1 MKRWLAVLLLCL
13 LAAQARAQ
21 CSVVQPTNIAFGSV
35 ASTLVNTTVQSSS
48 TTNAGLRCSGS
59 LLTLLRSDDFFKLT
73 LTSVGGTTGMVG
85 PTGDVIN
92 YTIYGDNTTSYPI
105 TRGQPFDFARY
116 GILEAL
122 GILGNTVPSTVPLY
136 VRTLTGSNVAA
147 GTYTETFTVFW
158 NWDYC
163 WGIGVGGLCLGRQT
177 SSGTTSMTVSL
188 TVTAD
193 CQITTPTINFGTAP
207 VVSGFSTVSQSVS
220 LSCTKGSAYT
230 VGLNDGLY
238 VSGGRRRMKSTT
250 STNYLAYDI
259 FKSAGAVR
267 WGSLTTAR
275 RASSDADIN
284 PGNGTGTGSQV
295 FNYNAKVYTDQA
307 TPPAGAYQDSVIL
320 DVAF

>member
-1 MKRWLAVLLLCL
+1 MIRGLALLLLCL
-13 LAAQARAQ
+13 LATQARAQ
-21 CSVVQPTNIAFGSV
+21 CAVVQATSAAFGSV
-35 ASTLVNTTVQSSS
+35 ASTLVNTTQQSTS
-48 TTNAGLRCSGS
+48 TTNAGLRCSGALVS
-59 LLTLLRSDDFFKLT
+59 LLRSDDFFKLT
-73 LTSVGGTTGMVG
+73 LTPQGGTTGMVG
-85 PTGDVIN
+85 PTGDVIK
-92 YTIYGDNTTSYPI
+92 YTLYADNTTAYPI
-105 TRGQPFDFARY
+105 TRGQPFDFARH

-122 GILGNTVPSTVPLY
+122 GLLGSIVPSTVPLY
-136 VRTLTGSNVAA
+136 LKTLTGSNVAA

-158 NWDYC
+158 DWDYC
-163 WGIGVGGLCLGRQT
+163 YGIGVGGLCLGRQT
-177 SSGTTSMTVSL
+177 TSGTTSMSVSL

-207 VVSGFSTVSQSVS
+207 VVGGFSTVSQSVS

-250 STNYLAYDI
+250 ASNYLAYDI
-259 FKSAGAVR
+259 FKSAGSVR
-267 WGSLTTAR
+267 WGSVTSAR

-295 FNYNAKVYTDQA
+295 FNYNARVYTDQA

>member
-1 MKRWLAVLLLCL
+1 MKRLFLVLMLAFV
-13 LAAQARAQ
+13 AQRVEAQ
-21 CSVVQPTNIAFGSV
+21 CAVVQATNAAFGSV
-35 ASTLVNTTVQSSS
+35 ASTTVASTVQTSSS
-48 TTNAGLRCSGS
+48 GNAGLRCSGS
-59 LLTLLRSDDFFKLT
+59 LLTLLRTDDFFKAT
-73 LTSVGGTTGMVG
+73 FTPTGNTTGLVG
-85 PTGDVIN
+85 PTGDVIQ
-92 YTIYGDNTTSYPI
+92 YTLYADNTTSHPI
-105 TRGQPFDFARY
+105 TRGQPFDFARN
-116 GILEAL
+116 GIIDLL
-122 GILGNTVPSTVPLY
+122 GLLGSVVPATIPVY

-147 GTYTETFTVFW
+147 GNYSETFTVFW
-158 NWDYC
+158 TWDYC
-163 WGIGVGGLCLGRQT
+163 YGIGVGGLCLGRQT
-177 SSGTTSMTVSL
+177 TSGSTTMTVTL

-238 VSGGRRRMKSTT
+238 VSGGRRRMKSAAN
-250 STNYLAYDI
+250 NYLAYDI

-295 FNYNAKVYTDQA
+295 FNYNARVYTDQA

>member
-13 LAAQARAQ
+13 AAAQARAQ
-21 CSVVQPTNIAFGSV
+21 CTVVQATNAAFGSV
-35 ASTLVNTTVQSSS
+35 ASTLVNTTVQSTS

-59 LLTLLRSDDFFKLT
+59 LLSLLRTDDFFKLT
-73 LTSVGGTTGMVG
+73 LTPVGGTTGLVG
-85 PTGDVIN
+85 PTGDVIK
-92 YTIYGDNTTSYPI
+92 YTIYADNTTSFPI
-105 TRGQPFDFARY
+105 TRGQPFDFARH

-122 GILGNTVPSTVPLY
+122 GLLGSIVPSTVPLY
-136 VRTLTGSNVAA
+136 FKTLTGSNVAA
-147 GTYTETFTVFW
+147 GTYTETFTAFW
-158 NWDYC
+158 DWDYC
-163 WGIGVGGLCLGRQT
+163 YGIGIGGLCLGRQT
-177 SSGTTSMTVSL
+177 TSGTTSMTVTL

-207 VVSGFSTVSQSVS
+207 VVSGFSTVNQSIS

-238 VSGGRRRMKSTT
+238 VSAGRRRMKLTT
-250 STNYLAYDI
+250 GTSYLAYDI
-259 FKSAGAVR
+259 FKSAGTTR

>member
-1 MKRWLAVLLLCL
+1 MKRLWLVLM
-13 LAAQARAQ
+13 LAFVAQRVEAQ
-21 CSVVQPTNIAFGSV
+21 CTVVQATNAAFGSV
-35 ASTLVNTTVQSSS
+35 ASTTVASTVQSSS
-48 TTNAGLRCSGS
+48 STNAGLRCSGS
-59 LLTLLRSDDFFKLT
+59 LLTLLRSDDFFKVT
-73 LTSVGGTTGMVG
+73 FTATNGTTGLVG
-85 PTGDVIN
+85 PTGDVIQ
-92 YTIYGDNTTSYPI
+92 YTLYADNTTSHPI
-105 TRGQPFDFARY
+105 TRGQPYDFARN
-116 GILEAL
+116 GILDAL
-122 GILGNTVPSTVPLY
+122 GILGNVVPATIPVY

-147 GTYTETFTVFW
+147 GTYSETFTVFW

-163 WGIGVGGLCLGRQT
+163 YGIGIGGLCLGRQT
-177 SSGTTSMTVSL
+177 TSGTTSMTVTL

-238 VSGGRRRMKSTT
+238 VSGGRRRMKSPAN
-250 STNYLAYDI
+250 NYLAYDI
-259 FKSAGAVR
+259 FKGAGVVR
-267 WGSLTTAR
+267 WGALTSAR
-275 RASSDADIN
+275 RSSSDADIN

>member
-1 MKRWLAVLLLCL
+1 MKRLFLVLMLAFV
-13 LAAQARAQ
+13 AQRVEAQ
-21 CSVVQPTNIAFGSV
+21 CAVVQATNAAFGSV
-35 ASTLVNTTVQSSS
+35 ASTTVASTVQTSSS
-48 TTNAGLRCSGS
+48 GNAGLRCSGS
-59 LLTLLRSDDFFKLT
+59 LLTLLRTDDFFKAT
-73 LTSVGGTTGMVG
+73 FTPTGNTTGLVG
-85 PTGDVIN
+85 PTGDVIQ
-92 YTIYGDNTTSYPI
+92 YTLYADNTTSHPI
-105 TRGQPFDFARY
+105 TRGQPFDFARN
-116 GILEAL
+116 GIIDLL
-122 GILGNTVPSTVPLY
+122 GLLGSVVPATIPVY

-147 GTYTETFTVFW
+147 GNYSETFTVFW

-163 WGIGVGGLCLGRQT
+163 YGIGVGGLCLGRQT
-177 SSGTTSMTVSL
+177 TSGSTTMTVTL

-238 VSGGRRRMKSTT
+238 VSGGRRRMKSAAN
-250 STNYLAYDI
+250 NYLAYDI

-295 FNYNAKVYTDQA
+295 FNYNARVYTDQA